1 MRSIRKAKKE
11 EANCLSEIA
20 FKSEAYWGYDE
31 NYMKSFR
38 SNYRVTEEF
47 ISNNP
52 AYIIED
58 NEIILGFYS
67 FMINGRTAS
76 LDYFYI
82 EPNSIGHGYG
92 KLLWNHM
99 INMCKKKGIEKVELV
114 TSPQAEEFYIKMGAR
129 TVGQVESIVMKGRKI
144 PKLIFDII

>member
-47 ISNNP
+47 ISEQISYLKHLENTKF
-52 AYIIED
+52 I
-58 NEIILGFYS
+58 
-67 FMINGRTAS
+67 RVQ
-76 LDYFYI
+76 
-82 EPNSIGHGYG
+82 
-92 KLLWNHM
+92 
-99 INMCKKKGIEKVELV
+99 KGN
-114 TSPQAEEFYIKMGAR
+114 SPQMSNI
-129 TVGQVESIVMKGRKI
+129 
-144 PKLIFDII
+144 